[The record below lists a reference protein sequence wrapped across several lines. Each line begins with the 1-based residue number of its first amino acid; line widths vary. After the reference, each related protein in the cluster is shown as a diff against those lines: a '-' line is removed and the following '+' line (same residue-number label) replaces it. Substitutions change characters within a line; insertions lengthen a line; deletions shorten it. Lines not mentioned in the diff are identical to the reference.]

1 MYDVL
6 KFLHIVAAIV
16 WVGAG
21 FWTGFFGA
29 RVAAAKDPARAQT
42 FAADMAVASR
52 IIMASAVLVLVFG
65 AWMVVIED
73 AWAWEQLWIVLGI
86 AAVAVGG
93 VMGAAFFAPNT
104 QKALDA
110 FEDGRIPDA
119 IATMR
124 KIGMGSRALTV
135 LLLVVVFS
143 MVAKWG
149 V

>member
-29 RVAAAKDPARAQT
+29 RVAASKDPARAQA
-42 FAADMAVASR
+42 FAADMAIGSR
-52 IIMASAVLVLVFG
+52 IITSSAAVVLLFG
-65 AWMVVIED
+65 AWMVVTED
-73 AWAWEQLWIVLGI
+73 AWAWEQAWIVIGV
-86 AAVAVGG
+86 VAVVIGG
-93 VMGAAFFAPNT
+93 FLGGMFFAPNT
-104 QKALDA
+104 NKALKA
-110 FEDGRIPDA
+110 FEEGRIPDA

-124 KIGMGSRALTV
+124 KIGMGSRAMTV
-135 LLLVVVFS
+135 LLLVVVFA

-149 V
+149 A

>member
-29 RVAAAKDPARAQT
+29 RVAASKDPARAQA
-42 FAADMAVASR
+42 FAADMAIGSR
-52 IIMASAVLVLVFG
+52 IITSSAALVLVFG
-65 AWMVVIED
+65 AWMVVTED
-73 AWAWEQLWIVLGI
+73 AWTWEQAWIVIGV
-86 AAVAVGG
+86 VAVVIGG
-93 VMGAAFFAPNT
+93 FLGGMFFAPNT
-104 QKALDA
+104 TKALKA
-110 FEDGRIPDA
+110 FEEGRIPDA

-124 KIGMGSRALTV
+124 KIGLGSRAMTV
-135 LLLVVVFS
+135 LLLVVVFA

-149 V
+149 A